1 MIRQGRD
8 HHRGRKLI
16 RPDREIGSCVRL
28 YACRGS
34 RPRRRGDEPRRL
46 TRYSADN
53 MLDAASKMYARSRS
67 GFPGYSM
74 LGMRI
79 NDWERP
85 VGAKSISP
93 GRGGPIL
100 KLKLLVLIE
109 IDRRF
114 DAAVLSMTHTRTPE
128 RTWLIRAPVL
138 DAWALRGPLSW
149 LANQL
154 SRLSLSEGAPRFL
167 VMVVS

>member
-85 VGAKSISP
+85 VGAKSISLFSIR
-93 GRGGPIL
+93 RGGPIL

-138 DAWALRGPLSW
+138 DAWALLRKGALSAG
-149 LANQL
+149 LPIN
-154 SRLSLSEGAPRFL
+154 
-167 VMVVS
+167 